1 MECYFQ
7 NYPKWLWVFHGP
19 FTFSPLR
26 IDIVCYLFAYGS
38 SLSVSVWTMSS
49 CPHNSFFAI
58 PSCMYQRMPI
68 WRTYISKENYSPRD
82 LSVNLQTLQTV
93 VISWLQGEMFAKLHY
108 LNTGPLGEYC
118 IQYSVSEIQS
128 GLMAFQKQSNFM
140 VKCSVFWLLQFL
152 NHSLQ
157 LKGCTVTQLGSD
169 SDFDRH
175 SVQTGCQ
182 RDSRLHKPTKL
193 LQLWDLK
200 PKHFTYSYQTTLVTC
215 MCKQVTETPK
225 TKKQTKKALCLS
237 ATLVQQLVQNNVQ
250 CQLLKPSVYP
260 NIICQVN

>member
-1 MECYFQ
+1 MYRINAGSCVHGWCATGSLYVLRPYRRGAACVLCNKTGGYDNYGRRVKPTCATGWGEQRWVMECYFQ

-128 GLMAFQKQSNFM
+128 GLMAF
-140 VKCSVFWLLQFL
+140 
-152 NHSLQ
+152 
-157 LKGCTVTQLGSD
+157 
-169 SDFDRH
+169 
-175 SVQTGCQ
+175 
-182 RDSRLHKPTKL
+182 
-193 LQLWDLK
+193 
-200 PKHFTYSYQTTLVTC
+200 
-215 MCKQVTETPK
+215 
-225 TKKQTKKALCLS
+225 
-237 ATLVQQLVQNNVQ
+237 
-250 CQLLKPSVYP
+250 
-260 NIICQVN
+260 